1 LKPTQKELDDFVLDL
16 AELLGK
22 HFSGYFDKTKIAGGN
37 QGISLFFRLAASGSE
52 LEIATDGGWPLFR
65 IGAASWKPHAL
76 THEGMGKQRI
86 FSAILSDLMAVL
98 ENRLYPVYG
107 YRGGKQVG
115 GIGYLGITEAE
126 AAADFRARYP
136 GCERITVKKWTET
149 ERVLFP

>member
-1 LKPTQKELDDFVLDL
+1 MKPTQKELDDFVLDL

-52 LEIATDGGWPLFR
+52 LEIATDGCQAAFR
-65 IGAASWKPHAL
+65 IGAAGWRPSVLAA
-76 THEGMGKQRI
+76 EGMGKQRI
-86 FSAILSDLMAVL
+86 FSAIISDLMAVL

-115 GIGYLGITEAE
+115 GIVYSGIAEAE
-126 AAADFRARYP
+126 AAADFRARFP

-149 ERVLFP
+149 ERDLLP